1 MRVSDSSSSKSSRK
15 RTRVYGVLLAAVVAV
30 ASLVLAALTQPPKS
44 AVSSPGPAKAAIV
57 PQIADAKSEA
67 EILVRGKSF
76 AQIHRTV
83 SMPYSGE
90 ILEIHVK
97 EGQTL
102 EKDEK
107 LVTYKLSRE
116 AMKEVEAILFPGS
129 ILSLENA
136 ILGQETKI
144 ANLKEGSLP
153 VAQLKVDRAK
163 KELQDIKELAD
174 RGMAGSKA
182 VKLKADQVEIAEK
195 ELVELNRSIRLAEVK
210 LETMRKDLK
219 YQKENRERQLDL
231 LEWNTN
237 RSYRKDSKLPHDI
250 AYLTAPIAASV
261 VWLNPELRVKAEP
274 PRGFHSVRLAP
285 MDPMVVRCKV
295 HELDLV
301 KLKPGDQATATFD
314 ALPDKQYKCSLT
326 RIPLVSRNPSLEV
339 PADYE
344 VEALMPNVDGKI
356 RDGMTCNVRVRI
368 RQ

>member
-1 MRVSDSSSSKSSRK
+1 MRVSDSSSSRSSGK
-15 RTRVYGVLLAAVVAV
+15 RTRVYGVLLATAVAV

-76 AQIHRTV
+76 AQLQRTV
-83 SMPYSGE
+83 SMPYGGE

-97 EGQTL
+97 EGQVV
-102 EKDEK
+102 EQDAR
-107 LVTYKLSRE
+107 LVTYKLSRT
-116 AMKEVEAILFPGS
+116 ARKEVEAILFPGS
-129 ILSLENA
+129 ILSLENSIFA
-136 ILGQETKI
+136 QEVTI
-144 ANLKEGSLP
+144 AKLKEGSLP
-153 VAQLKVDRAK
+153 VAQLKVDRAR
-163 KELQDIKELAD
+163 KELQDVKELAD
-174 RGMAGSKA
+174 RGMAERQA
-182 VKLKADQVEIAEK
+182 VKLKADQLEIAEK
-195 ELVELNRSIRLAEVK
+195 ELFDVNKSIKQGQAS

-219 YQKENRERQLDL
+219 FQKENRDRELDL
-231 LEWNTN
+231 LEWNTK
-237 RSYRKDSKLPHDI
+237 RSYGKDSNVPHDI
-250 AYLTAPIAASV
+250 AYLTAPIAGHV

-368 RQ
+368 KQ